1 MTKVY
6 LNRKINQRI
15 ALGHPWIYNNEVD
28 RIAGPVEQGDI
39 VEVYY
44 FDGQL
49 AGRGYINPE
58 SQIII
63 RLLTRKR
70 EDITAAFFHQK
81 FRPHGITENIWAIRK
96 TADWFLAKQTDCLHS
111 SLINS
116 TTTL

>member
-6 LNRKINQRI
+6 LNKKINPRI

-28 RIAGPVEQGDI
+28 RIAGPIEPGDI
-39 VEVYY
+39 VEVYF

-49 AGRGYINPE
+49 AGRGYINPN

-70 EDITAAFFHQK
+70 EEIDAPFFYEK
-81 FRPHGITENIWAIRK
+81 LKPLGPIDNNWAIPK
-96 TADWFLAKQTDCLHS
+96 TVVWYLERLMDYLL
-111 SLINS
+111 
-116 TTTL
+116 